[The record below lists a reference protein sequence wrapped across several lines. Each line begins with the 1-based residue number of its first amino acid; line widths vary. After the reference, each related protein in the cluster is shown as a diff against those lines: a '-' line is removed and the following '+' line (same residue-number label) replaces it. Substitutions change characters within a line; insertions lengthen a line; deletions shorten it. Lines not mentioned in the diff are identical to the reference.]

1 MRVGEGEGVGERGVG
16 EGGSGIVEG
25 GKGRLSGNGGSTYN
39 TLITHI

>member
-1 MRVGEGEGVGERGVG
+1 MGERGVG

>member
-25 GKGRLSGNGGSTYN
+25 GDEVGMGVV
-39 TLITHI
+39 LIIHL

>member
-1 MRVGEGEGVGERGVG
+1 MGERGVR

>member
-1 MRVGEGEGVGERGVG
+1 MWERGVG

-39 TLITHI
+39 TLITHT

>member
-1 MRVGEGEGVGERGVG
+1 MGERGVG

-39 TLITHI
+39 TLITNI